1 MRAPVNPSPT
11 AAAAPDVA
19 RRPGRRRC
27 LVAAA
32 VMAVVAGTQV
42 LPAAAAPGPPAA
54 GPGTGPAAAAVGE
67 VEDAPAAGAP
77 APAGPGGGAAQE
89 AAPQDPV
96 AIAARAELDRAV
108 AAAQVELDAQSAA
121 AAAAL
126 EAYQGAVRAR
136 DAADLAHDQEVA
148 RLAGAREHEQRSDQE
163 VARWTS
169 QAYRHGVAGGDVAE
183 LMAVVDAGGPS
194 ELRQRL
200 TGLRQV
206 GRAESR
212 DLLDARD
219 ARSDAQVAVRVSAG
233 TAATAGR
240 AAEQAEVARRSAD
253 EQVAALGEKVAAL
266 AAARAGGDG
275 AGTVASGPSGLGAP
289 GAWASLPG
297 CTGDDLGAYAN
308 GAVPPGA
315 LCPVPGAR
323 GEVLRSDAASAFA
336 AMSTAYAAEHGGQR
350 LCVTDAYRDLASQVA
365 VRAARPGLAAV
376 PGTSEHGWG
385 VAVDLCGGVQDAS
398 SPASAWMRAH
408 SGLYGWFHP
417 AWAQVGGALPEAWHW
432 EFAG

>member
-1 MRAPVNPSPT
+1 MRSPVNPAPT
-11 AAAAPDVA
+11 GRTVPDA
-19 RRPGRRRC
+19 GRRRGRPLR

-32 VMAVVAGTQV
+32 AMAVVAGVQA
-42 LPAAAAPGPPAA
+42 LPVAAASTAPAPVGSSA
-54 GPGTGPAAAAVGE
+54 TRVVGE
-67 VEDAPAAGAP
+67 VEDAPLAGSP
-77 APAGPGGGAAQE
+77 APAGPAGGAKQ
-89 AAPQDPV
+89 APSQDPA

-108 AAAQVELDAQSAA
+108 AAAQAELDVQSTA

-148 RLAGAREHEQRSDQE
+148 RLAGAREQEQRSGQE

-183 LMAVVDAGGPS
+183 LMAVVDAQSPS
-194 ELRQRL
+194 DLGQRL

-219 ARSDAQVAVRVSAG
+219 ARSGAQTAVRVSADSA
-233 TAATAGR
+233 TAAGQAAD
-240 AAEQAEVARRSAD
+240 AAETAKRSAD
-253 EQVAALGEKVAAL
+253 EQVAALGAKVSAL
-266 AAARAGGDG
+266 AAARAGGG
-275 AGTVASGPSGLGAP
+275 VGGVVASGP
-289 GAWASLPG
+289 WASAAREALPG
-297 CTGDDLGAYAN
+297 CTDADLGAYAN
-308 GAVPPGA
+308 GAIPLGA
-315 LCPVPGAR
+315 LCEVPGAP
-323 GEVLRSDAASAFA
+323 GEVLRADAASAFA
-336 AMSTAYAAEHGGQR
+336 AMSAAYATEHGGQG

-365 VRAARPGLAAV
+365 VRASRPGLAAV

-398 SPASAWMRAH
+398 SSASAWMRER

-417 AWAQVGGALPEAWHW
+417 GWAQVGGALPEAWHW